1 MGMSWRN
8 LAEFEK
14 VGRDALSNFPG
25 KVVFE
30 IISNVLDIKSWIEAE
45 GVQNKH
51 LSLFARHGPG
61 NANPGMHRVRYVIFV
76 K

>member
-1 MGMSWRN
+1 MSWRN

-30 IISNVLDIKSWIEAE
+30 IISNVLDI
-45 GVQNKH
+45 N
-51 LSLFARHGPG
+51 LD
-61 NANPGMHRVRYVIFV
+61 
-76 K
+76 